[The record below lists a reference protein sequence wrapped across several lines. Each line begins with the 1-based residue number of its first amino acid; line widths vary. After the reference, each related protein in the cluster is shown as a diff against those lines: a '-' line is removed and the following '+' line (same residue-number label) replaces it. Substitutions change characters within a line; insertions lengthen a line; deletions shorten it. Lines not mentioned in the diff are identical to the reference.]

1 MNVNT
6 TRPITERPS
15 VKEQLDRSGHLWYA
29 EKQAREFVA
38 QYGSPIDNTN
48 DVEFAALVNDIYQK
62 LSTWNI
68 NGHRFAVAALMAA
81 LVAGYNG
88 H

>member
-38 QYGSPIDNTN
+38 EYGSDYDENTA
-48 DVEFAALVNDIYQK
+48 EFAALVDDIYLK

-68 NGHRFAVAALMAA
+68 NGHRFAVAALMGD